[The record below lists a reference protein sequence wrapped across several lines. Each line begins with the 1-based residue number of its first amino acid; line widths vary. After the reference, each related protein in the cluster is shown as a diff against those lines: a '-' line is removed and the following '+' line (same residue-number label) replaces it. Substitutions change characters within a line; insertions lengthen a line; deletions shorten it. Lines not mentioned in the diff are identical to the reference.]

1 MFIGCFNELLEK
13 GVELSELVS
22 SNVFRFQFDYDEW
35 PSTHHDFTTYY
46 RPYNGSIFDIRNH
59 YRTVFNDKQFEIPEE
74 DEVEEGAESGK
85 VYKIT
90 YILNTL
96 SQLSEFCK
104 IDDSIGGSGV
114 LELENP
120 DVSLLSLVSVSDE
133 QELFVTDGIDELIT
147 FKW

>member
-1 MFIGCFNELLEK
+1 M
-13 GVELSELVS
+13 
-22 SNVFRFQFDYDEW
+22 DYDEC
-35 PSTHHDFTTYY
+35 PSTHSDGKTYY
-46 RPYNGSIFDIRNH
+46 RPYNGAIFVIRNH
-59 YRTVFNDKQFEIPEE
+59 YRTVFNDEKFEIPDEE
-74 DEVEEGAESGK
+74 NEEVAESGK

-104 IDDSIGGSGV
+104 IDDSIGGSGI

-133 QELFVTDGIDELIT
+133 
-147 FKW
+147 